1 MYHCHMRLY
10 LTGHPHRVFEIIKEM
25 SPLEHFTHEFLESDR
40 PEETLA
46 AGADVIVADL
56 QGYPD
61 VKEAVRTLI
70 SAKAGSAE
78 LILLAD
84 REQIDLMADDLSGIR
99 DIWTM
104 PMSEGEV
111 RFRFLRWQQ
120 RYKEDKD
127 HWQARQY
134 LEAAINNIPTLV
146 WFKDKDGIHEKVND
160 SFCKTVNKSKEQV
173 EGRGHAYIW
182 DVEQDDPACIESERE
197 VMTKRETCVSE
208 EIIQTGEGPKTLTTY
223 KSPLYDLDG
232 SVMGTVGVAIDA
244 TQERAYEQE
253 LLRKNRTMETIFT
266 AMECGIVCHS
276 LDGKKVLSINRAA
289 LDILGYESKEELEET
304 GFDMIASS
312 VVEEDRENVQE
323 LIRSLKKAGDNTS
336 IEYRVQ
342 SRNGDILHVMG
353 NVKLLEENGEL
364 FYQRFVLDCTEQ
376 KLQEKRRE
384 MRQAEMIQALGI
396 DYALVC
402 FFDLDTGSGRTLRND
417 DGEGHVFD
425 PIFDGE
431 VSLQESV
438 ERYIQKAVYEE
449 DRETLSQ
456 AFSLEQLE
464 KELTEKRLFYMN
476 YRTSRKGKTEYFQMK
491 VVRAGEWEE
500 SHGIVLGLRSV
511 DEEIRD
517 EMEKKSLLE
526 DALMQANR
534 ASKAKSLFLSNMSHD
549 IRTPMNAI
557 VGFTALAVT
566 HIDNKEQVEEYLKKI
581 MTSGN
586 HLLSLINDV
595 LDMSRIE
602 SGKIHL
608 DEQSC
613 NLPEILQGLRNIIQ
627 ADVHAK
633 QLELYMDAMDVMDE
647 DIYCDKLR
655 LNQVLLNLLGNAV
668 KYTGAGGAVSMRIR
682 EKPGAPSG
690 WAHYEF
696 TIKDNGIGM
705 SKEFVAH
712 IFEPF
717 ERENTT
723 TISGIPGSGL
733 GMAITKNIVDMMNGS
748 IEVKSE
754 QGAGTEVTVSFM
766 FRLDLG
772 EKERQDIPELQNCR
786 ALVVDDDFNTCDSVS
801 YMLQQIGLRAEWTL
815 SGKEAVLR
823 TRQAVMRGDEYGV
836 YIIDWLLPDMNGVE
850 VTRRV
855 RKETGDSV
863 PIIVLTAYDWSDIEG
878 EAIEAGVTAFCSK
891 PLFLSELRS
900 CLQSIVNAEED
911 GKEDDGGPVERH
923 TGRILLTE
931 DNELNQEIAVAILG
945 EAGFTIEVAENGKM
959 AVEMLAASEP
969 GYYQLVLMDI
979 QMPVMDGYQAARE
992 IRRLQDPGLASIPII
1007 AMTANAFEEDKQE
1020 ALKSGMDGHIAK
1032 PIDVEVLFDT
1042 LDHMLR
1048 R

>member
-104 PMSEGEV
+104 PFSEEEV

-712 IFEPF
+712 IIEPF

-733 GMAITKNIVDMMNGS
+733 GMAITKNLVDMMN
-748 IEVKSE
+748 
-754 QGAGTEVTVSFM
+754 
-766 FRLDLG
+766 
-772 EKERQDIPELQNCR
+772 
-786 ALVVDDDFNTCDSVS
+786 
-801 YMLQQIGLRAEWTL
+801 
-815 SGKEAVLR
+815 
-823 TRQAVMRGDEYGV
+823 
-836 YIIDWLLPDMNGVE
+836 
-850 VTRRV
+850 
-855 RKETGDSV
+855 
-863 PIIVLTAYDWSDIEG
+863 
-878 EAIEAGVTAFCSK
+878 
-891 PLFLSELRS
+891 
-900 CLQSIVNAEED
+900 
-911 GKEDDGGPVERH
+911 
-923 TGRILLTE
+923 
-931 DNELNQEIAVAILG
+931 
-945 EAGFTIEVAENGKM
+945 
-959 AVEMLAASEP
+959 
-969 GYYQLVLMDI
+969 
-979 QMPVMDGYQAARE
+979 
-992 IRRLQDPGLASIPII
+992 
-1007 AMTANAFEEDKQE
+1007 
-1020 ALKSGMDGHIAK
+1020 
-1032 PIDVEVLFDT
+1032 
-1042 LDHMLR
+1042 
-1048 R
+1048 